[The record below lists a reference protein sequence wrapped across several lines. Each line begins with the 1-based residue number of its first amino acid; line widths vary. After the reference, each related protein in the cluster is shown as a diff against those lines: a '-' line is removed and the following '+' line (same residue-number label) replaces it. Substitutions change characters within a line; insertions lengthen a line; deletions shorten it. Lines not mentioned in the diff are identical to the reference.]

1 MRVVWRIPAMCPSA
15 QTPSLRSPNGWTVRV
30 PPSSCTCCVS
40 HCLRCHAHATLPPL
54 LRTFKRLPGAEHV
67 DVDEGE
73 YMKLWKALFYCVWHA
88 DKVPVQQALI
98 HSTATLVRSASSRQV
113 QATRFIAAF
122 FKIIQREWMGLDHL
136 RLDKFMTL
144 VRRMV
149 HETLRCALKADTPA
163 VYTNILHDILNSAS
177 NGLRFHIMD
186 VYVDELATAAPDAST
201 EQVQSLLAPIYAQC
215 VMTNHKLVFEHV
227 SKDVLRP
234 LLQRIMEVHGKE
246 ASFVHEPEVA
256 AAAAAVAGLTP
267 LAIDH
272 AERAAALA
280 RAFKKVSL
288 APLAKDLFAIAS
300 YAYVPMPVTLPNA
313 RVRCCHGATG
323 AARPAHAFAP
333 LTLCLAPRI
342 AEARVVHTAR
352 SCIPCRQSLQMAL

>member
-1 MRVVWRIPAMCPSA
+1 MRA
-15 QTPSLRSPNGWTVRV
+15 
-30 PPSSCTCCVS
+30 
-40 HCLRCHAHATLPPL
+40 
-54 LRTFKRLPGAEHV
+54 AEHV
-67 DVDEGE
+67 DVEEGE

-98 HSTATLVRSASSRQV
+98 HSTAALVRSASSRQV

-163 VYTNILHDILNSAS
+163 AYTNILHDILNNAS
-177 NGLRFHIMD
+177 NGLRFHVMD

-201 EQVQSLLAPIYAQC
+201 EQLQNLLAPIYAQC

-227 SKDVLRP
+227 PKDVLRP

-246 ASFVHEPEVA
+246 ASFIHEPEVA

-272 AERAAALA
+272 AERAAALE

-288 APLAKDLFAIAS
+288 VPLAKDLFAIAS
-300 YAYVPMPVTLPNA
+300 YAYVCKPAALCSARARARA
-313 RVRCCHGATG
+313 RVGARALVCAAGAPMHARTPSPLHCFVHDLQRHARRTSQGAVRCAD
-323 AARPAHAFAP
+323 
-333 LTLCLAPRI
+333 
-342 AEARVVHTAR
+342 
-352 SCIPCRQSLQMAL
+352 